1 MELSPR
7 EAIRR
12 AKMVNGTA
20 SKDKKKK
27 TSDRGGGQWT
37 RSSSYCKVAVKE
49 NGHDSQ
55 SANGTRSSSTQ
66 TGEEDIE
73 EEGSL
78 EDKAGESEKVLPE
91 VQNNGGDQGTE
102 DEGDKKYSADGGEKV
117 AEEKPD
123 PENGEKDKDD
133 EDVVVLV
140 PSGKELDGD
149 ETESDVAS
157 QKVGNENPGDEAKK
171 EEETDEETAN
181 EESNEEEENNDE
193 GKLCEKEIEENEKDT
208 SKEQTNASDYE
219 KANNDFRN
227 RKEND
232 EGGKKDDSSPTEI
245 QGSGKGEEQLITN
258 NSSPPGV
265 VVVAGNDAKE
275 EEEERGVRL
284 NPVPW
289 FRPEVPMTLKASVEM
304 TRDKRYLKGE
314 VPSANGLCSA
324 RGMAK
329 ASCCPYKNLR

>member
-1 MELSPR
+1 
-7 EAIRR
+7 
-12 AKMVNGTA
+12 MVNSTA

-27 TSDRGGGQWT
+27 TSDRGGGEWT
-37 RSSSYCKVAVKE
+37 RSNSYCKVTVRE
-49 NGHDSQ
+49 NGHASQ

-66 TGEEDIE
+66 TEEEDIE
-73 EEGSL
+73 EERSL
-78 EDKAGESEKVLPE
+78 DDKADEGEKVLLE
-91 VQNNGGDQGTE
+91 VQDNGGDQGTE
-102 DEGDKKYSADGGEKV
+102 DEADKKYSADGGEKV

-149 ETESDVAS
+149 ETESDAAS
-157 QKVGNENPGDEAKK
+157 QKADNENPGDKVK
-171 EEETDEETAN
+171 IEEEVDEKTAI
-181 EESNEEEENNDE
+181 EESNEEEENNADE

-219 KANNDFRN
+219 KANNNYGN
-227 RKEND
+227 RKENE
-232 EGGKKDDSSPTEI
+232 EGGENKDDSSPKEI
-245 QGSGKGEEQLITN
+245 QGSGKGEEKLVGNIN
-258 NSSPPGV
+258 SPPGV
-265 VVVAGNDAKE
+265 VVGAGNDAKE

-329 ASCCPYKNLR
+329 ESCCP